1 MEEFVKR
8 LQKRVRLNVFLI
20 VITAICVGAGNTLCS
35 LHLGDDPLKRA
46 LQLGLFLAMEGFL
59 LFRIIFLLQTL
70 KSAFRIKALY
80 VKEQKTIQGVRIFH
94 AELLAFTLAAV
105 LFGFFSTVTF
115 YTLLGVVGFVLIYRV
130 LFELWYQIQK

>member
-20 VITAICVGAGNTLCS
+20 VITALCVGAGSTLYS

-46 LQLGLFLAMEGFL
+46 LQLGLFLTMEGFL

-70 KSAFRIKALY
+70 KSAFRIKALHA
-80 VKEQKTIQGVRIFH
+80 KEQKTIQGVRIFH
-94 AELLAFTLAAV
+94 AELLVFTLTAV
-105 LFGFFSTVTF
+105 LFGFFNTVIF
-115 YTLLGVVGFVLIYRV
+115 YTLLGVAGFVLIYRI